1 MLVSTE
7 SDKTCRRCTTEKKVN
22 GSAELGRGQG
32 IEDEILR
39 PERAENRRIN

>member
-1 MLVSTE
+1 MLVFTE
-7 SDKTCRRCTTEKKVN
+7 SDKTCRRCAAEKKVS
-22 GSAELGRGQG
+22 GSAELGSGHG